1 MQNSNSI
8 CAYYAFYGLYLNRS
22 RWWGKLAYFQP
33 ATHPEKKYPIILC
46 KVIRDTLQSNTYYLG
61 KYHVILFSLSFSS
74 LSFSLG

>member
-1 MQNSNSI
+1 MEKLVYEGSLLWLI
-8 CAYYAFYGLYLNRS
+8 KGS
-22 RWWGKLAYFQP
+22 R
-33 ATHPEKKYPIILC
+33 KYPMILC